1 VILLTACQ
9 QNAYTHLTG
18 FAEGTSYNI
27 IYGSSVNYQGEIARL
42 LHDFEH
48 SLSVYDTASILS
60 KVNRNEEV
68 VPDSFFI
75 RCFQLSQYISAQTNG
90 AFDISASPLFNAWGF
105 GSDKQHRV
113 PPQTLIDSV
122 KAFCGMDKVWIEN
135 GRVRKADQ
143 RLKLNCNAVAKGY
156 SVDVVALFLDSKGIQ
171 NYLVEIGGE
180 VFCKGVNAQQKQW
193 SIGIDKPE
201 DGNYVPGGQL
211 QTVVTI
217 SNRALATSGNYR
229 RFFEQEGVKYAH
241 TIDPRTGRPA
251 TNNLLSASVMSSTCG
266 AADAYAT
273 ALMVM
278 GLDSAKLF
286 LAQHPELEGCLIYE
300 ANNEIKTC
308 TTKGFGATLFQDR
321 EMHDN

>member
-1 VILLTACQ
+1 MLTACQ
-9 QNAYTHLTG
+9 QNVYTHFAG
-18 FAEGTSYNI
+18 YAEGTSYSI
-27 IYGSSVNYQGEIARL
+27 IYNGAVNYQNEIAHL

-48 SLSVYDTASILS
+48 SLSVYDTVSIIS
-60 KVNRNEEV
+60 KVNRNEDV
-68 VPDSFFI
+68 VLDSFFI
-75 RCFQLSQYISAQTNG
+75 HCFQLSQHIYAQTNG

-135 GRVRKADQ
+135 GRVRKTDQ
-143 RLKLNCNAVAKGY
+143 RLQLNCNAVAKGY
-156 SVDVVALFLDSKGIQ
+156 SVDVVALFLDSKSIK

-201 DGNYVPGGQL
+201 DGNYTPGEQL
-211 QTVVTI
+211 QTVVVM

-229 RFFEQEGVKYAH
+229 RFFEQGGVKYGH
-241 TIDPRTGRPA
+241 TIDPRTGHPA
-251 TNNLLSASVMSSTCG
+251 KHHLLSASVLAASCG

-286 LAQHPELEGCLIYE
+286 LAQHPELEGYLIFE
-300 ANNEIKTC
+300 ENNELKTYA
-308 TTKGFGATLFQDR
+308 TKGFGKS
-321 EMHDN
+321 